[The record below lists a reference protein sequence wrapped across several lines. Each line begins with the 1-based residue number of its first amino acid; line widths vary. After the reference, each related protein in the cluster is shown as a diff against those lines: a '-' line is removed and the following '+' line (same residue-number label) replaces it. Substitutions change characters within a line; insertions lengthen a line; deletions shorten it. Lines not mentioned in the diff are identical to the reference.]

1 MSSMVLT
8 SLNSSTM
15 PILAVFSSLLA
26 SMVVGDFIV
35 LHIQRMLKASTLMS
49 EIDQQVGGKEYSS
62 EGERASRNGSTV
74 VIVIVILIS

>member
-26 SMVVGDFIV
+26 SMIVGDFIV
-35 LHIQRMLKASTLMS
+35 LHVQRMLKASTLMS
-49 EIDQQVGGKEYSS
+49 EIDQEVGGKYSS

-74 VIVIVILIS
+74 VIVIVIFVS